1 MATVHLIDDDAAL
14 RTALARM
21 LAAAGYTVRTYAA
34 AGDYL
39 VPDPDDDP
47 GCLLLDLHLPGIDG
61 LQLQAALRRHP
72 GYERPIVFL
81 SGSADVPSSVQAMR
95 AGACEF
101 LVKPV
106 EREVLLAAMKDAVG
120 RDAAMRARRARTRLA
135 HEHIASL
142 GPRERRVLDGIVAG
156 RLHKQL
162 AADIGVSERTIKV
175 DRARVMQRLGVR
187 TLPALVRL
195 LVETDESPATARS
208 SP

>member
-1 MATVHLIDDDAAL
+1 MATVHLIEDDDAL

-106 EREVLLAAMKDAVG
+106 EREVLLAAVQDAVG
-120 RDAAMRARRARTRLA
+120 RDAATRARRALTRLA
-135 HEHIASL
+135 REHIASL
-142 GPRERRVLDGIVAG
+142 APRERRVLAGIVAG

-175 DRARVMQRLGVR
+175 DRARVMRRLGVR

-195 LVETDESPATARS
+195 LVETGESPANTRRS
-208 SP
+208 P

>member
-1 MATVHLIDDDAAL
+1 MATVHLIDDDDAL

-39 VPDPDDDP
+39 VPDPDPDP
-47 GCLLLDLHLPGIDG
+47 GCLLLDLHLPGVDG

-72 GYERPIVFL
+72 DYERPIVFL
-81 SGSADVPSSVQAMR
+81 SGSADVSSSVQAMR

-106 EREVLLAAMKDAVG
+106 EGEVLLAAVQDAVG
-120 RDAAMRARRARTRLA
+120 RDARARALRARTRLA

-142 GPRERRVLDGIVAG
+142 APRERRVLDGIVAG

-195 LVETDESPATARS
+195 LVETGESPANTRRS
-208 SP
+208 P